1 MCYSQTYS
9 RFSEDK
15 KQKKKERHFLD
26 GSADHTKHL
35 TASLSSQMTDHHLR
49 EVTDFLIDSTDLE
62 NGIGFSPLNKPTD
75 YCGLKWKRV
84 QKCIKEMETLAFI
97 KTASNIMSEEK

>member
-1 MCYSQTYS
+1 
-9 RFSEDK
+9 
-15 KQKKKERHFLD
+15 
-26 GSADHTKHL
+26 
-35 TASLSSQMTDHHLR
+35 MTDHHLR

>member
-9 RFSEDK
+9 RFSEEE
-15 KQKKKERHFLD
+15 KQKHEIFLD

-35 TASLSSQMTDHHLR
+35 TASLCSQMTDHHLR